1 MKIMT
6 YRKICLFIV
15 LNMIVPI
22 PQADDKCV
30 IPETPAIPVG
40 SVTEEQL
47 LSAVSAVKSYQ
58 IDLETFRTCVDNNK
72 VIIDKK
78 SMNKKTVEKNKEI
91 NAGLDRVYNLSVD
104 REQRVVER
112 LNAEIRLYKSS
123 QKYKDR

>member
-1 MKIMT
+1 MKIMMV
-6 YRKICLFIV
+6 RKTCLFIV
-15 LNMIVPI
+15 LNMIVPL

-47 LSAVSAVKSYQ
+47 LSAVSAVKNYQ
-58 IDLETFRTCVDNNK
+58 IDLATFRTCVDNNK

-78 SMNKKTVEKNKEI
+78 SMDKITVKKNKEI

-104 REQRVVER
+104 REQSVVER

>member
-15 LNMIVPI
+15 LNMIVPL

-40 SVTEEQL
+40 SVTEEQI
-47 LSAVSAVKSYQ
+47 LSAVSVVKNYQ
-58 IDLETFRTCVDNNK
+58 IDLATFRTCVDNKK

-78 SMNKKTVEKNKEI
+78 SMDKITVKKNKEI

-104 REQRVVER
+104 REQSVVER

>member
-6 YRKICLFIV
+6 VRKICLFIV
-15 LNMIVPI
+15 LNMIVPL

-104 REQRVVER
+104 REERVVER

>member
-1 MKIMT
+1 MKIMMV
-6 YRKICLFIV
+6 RKICLFIV
-15 LNMIVPI
+15 LNMIVPL

-40 SVTEEQL
+40 SVTEEQI
-47 LSAVSAVKSYQ
+47 LSAVSVVKNYQ
-58 IDLETFRTCVDNNK
+58 IDLATFRTCVDNNK

-104 REQRVVER
+104 REQSVVER

>member
-15 LNMIVPI
+15 LNMIVPL

-40 SVTEEQL
+40 SVTEEQI
-47 LSAVSAVKSYQ
+47 LSAVSVVKNYQ
-58 IDLETFRTCVDNNK
+58 IDLATFRTCVDNNK

-104 REQRVVER
+104 REQSVVER

>member
-15 LNMIVPI
+15 LNMIVPL

-40 SVTEEQL
+40 SVTEEQI

-78 SMNKKTVEKNKEI
+78 SMNKKTVKKNKEI

-104 REQRVVER
+104 REQSVVER

>member
-104 REQRVVER
+104 REQSVVER